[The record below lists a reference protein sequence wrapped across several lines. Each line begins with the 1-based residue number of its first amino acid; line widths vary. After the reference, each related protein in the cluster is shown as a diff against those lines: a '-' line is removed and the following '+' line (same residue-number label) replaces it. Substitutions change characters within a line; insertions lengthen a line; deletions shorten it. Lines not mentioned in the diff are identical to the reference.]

1 MRKIRCFAR
10 GLLTLRPRL
19 VQLGVSPIYHM
30 REVAK
35 NKHQALWIEAVDAKF
50 EGIGARWK
58 RDDFERILAGF
69 DVRLESL
76 QCIPPE
82 L

>member
-1 MRKIRCFAR
+1 
-10 GLLTLRPRL
+10 
-19 VQLGVSPIYHM
+19 M
-30 REVAK
+30 REVVK